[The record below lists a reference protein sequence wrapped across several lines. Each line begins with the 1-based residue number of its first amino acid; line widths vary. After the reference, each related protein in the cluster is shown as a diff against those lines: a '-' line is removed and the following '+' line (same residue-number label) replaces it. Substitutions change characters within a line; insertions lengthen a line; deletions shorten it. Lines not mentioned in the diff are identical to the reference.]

1 MTNLADIEISA
12 LRILMLGWQGGGKTG
27 ALACLANAGFKI
39 RILDFDG
46 KLGNPLLRYVKP
58 ECLGNV
64 DVLTLTD
71 KLRDTK
77 RFVGVSGLPV
87 AFSNGLKALDHW
99 VYVDG
104 LDEVDLGRSRD
115 WGPDTIVVVD
125 TGTAMGRAAKR
136 RTLALNNRTP
146 LNARDSDWG
155 AAMEDEAAFIE
166 KLCSASNAHHVIVNY
181 HMKWLG
187 PREERKGDAD
197 AVKEIKEREA
207 DLIPTRLY
215 PSAMGSKNAPQN
227 IGQFFDTALL
237 VEPKHLPGGKVQRM
251 IFTQPRPSL
260 DLKVAAELPAALPL
274 ETGLLEIF
282 SALTGGI
289 EKCLAA
295 GEKLP
300 RGQPEAQTPA
310 ASGVVPG
317 VRTPAGATPT
327 TVATEEGK
335 SNE

>member
-1 MTNLADIEISA
+1 MTNLANIEVSA
-12 LRILMLGWQGGGKTG
+12 LRILMVGWQGGGKTG

-46 KLGNPLLRYVKP
+46 KMGNPLLRYVKP
-58 ECLGNV
+58 ECLKNV
-64 DVLTLTD
+64 DVFTLVD
-71 KLRDTK
+71 KLRDTQK
-77 RFVGVSGLPV
+77 YIGVSGLPV
-87 AFSNGLKALDHW
+87 ALSNGLKAMDHW
-99 VYVDG
+99 VYETPEGV
-104 LDEVDLGRSRD
+104 VDLGRSRD
-115 WGPDTIVVVD
+115 WGPDVVVVVD

-136 RTLALNNRTP
+136 RVLALNNRTP

-166 KLCSASNAHHVIVNY
+166 KLCSPSNNHHVIVNY

-197 AVKEIKEREA
+197 AVKEIKQREA

-237 VEPKHLPGGKVQRM
+237 VEPKYLPGGKVQRM

-274 ETGLLEIF
+274 DSGMLTIF
-282 SALTGGI
+282 EALTGGV
-289 EKCLAA
+289 EKCLEA
-295 GEKLP
+295 GEPEQRGLP
-300 RGQPEAQTPA
+300 ASETPA
-310 ASGVVPG
+310 AS
-317 VRTPAGATPT
+317 A
-327 TVATEEGK
+327 K
-335 SNE
+335 

>member
-1 MTNLADIEISA
+1 MANLADIEVSA

-46 KLGNPLLRYVKP
+46 KLGNPLLRFVMP
-58 ECLGNV
+58 EFLKNV
-64 DVLTLTD
+64 DVVTLVD
-71 KLRDTK
+71 KLRDTQK
-77 RFVGVSGLPV
+77 YIGVSGLPV
-87 AFSNGLKALDHW
+87 AFGNGLKMLDHW
-99 VYVDG
+99 HYETPEGV
-104 LDEVDLGRSRD
+104 VDLGRSRD

-125 TGTAMGRAAKR
+125 TGTAMGRASKR
-136 RTLALNNRTP
+136 RVLALNNRTP

-166 KLCSASNAHHVIVNY
+166 KLCSATNLHHVIVNY
-181 HMKWLG
+181 HLKWLG

-215 PSAMGSKNAPQN
+215 PSAMGSKSAPQN
-227 IGQFFDTALL
+227 LGQFFDTALL

-260 DLKVAAELPAALPL
+260 DLKVAADLPAALPL
-274 ETGLLEIF
+274 ENGLLTIF

-289 EKCLAA
+289 EKCLGA
-295 GEKLP
+295 GEPAP
-300 RGQPEAQTPA
+300 RGLPEAETPA
-310 ASGVVPG
+310 PG
-317 VRTPAGATPT
+317 D
-327 TVATEEGK
+327 
-335 SNE
+335 